1 MFCRRETQCLLQCQP
16 LVVMFVIWNSQR
28 FEIDEGEGDHH
39 FARFYSQ
46 EARKLV
52 VSCHFYEIDTVVL
65 DSVTGVMA
73 IK

>member
-1 MFCRRETQCLLQCQP
+1 
-16 LVVMFVIWNSQR
+16 MFVIWNSQR
-28 FEIDEGEGDHH
+28 FEIDEGEGDHQ